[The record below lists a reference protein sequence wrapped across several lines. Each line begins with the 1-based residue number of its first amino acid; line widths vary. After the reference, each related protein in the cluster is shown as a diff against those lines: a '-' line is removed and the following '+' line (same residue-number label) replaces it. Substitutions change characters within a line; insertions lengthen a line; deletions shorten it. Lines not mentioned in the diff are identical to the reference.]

1 LIGVDTNILLRYLLD
16 DDPIWSPVVTDFVDN
31 RLTPERQGYVNLI
44 TLVELVWT
52 LRRRPDYD
60 RSRLA
65 AVVESLLSSDSIVL
79 AEAHAVERA
88 LTSFRTGNAGF
99 ADYLIAELNEAA
111 GASPTVTID
120 RKAGKALPFT
130 PLSQGA

>member
-1 LIGVDTNILLRYLLD
+1 MIGLDTNVLARYLLD
-16 DDPIWSPVVTDFVDN
+16 DDPVWSPIATDFIDS
-31 RLTPERQGYVNLI
+31 RLTPQRPGYVNAI
-44 TLVELVWT
+44 TLIELLWI

-60 RSRLA
+60 RARLA
-65 AVVESLLSSDSIVL
+65 NLIENLLGSDSLVL
-79 AEAHAVERA
+79 GEAVAVERA
-88 LTSFRTGNAGF
+88 LSAFKAGKAGF

-120 RKAGKALPFT
+120 RKAGKTLPFT

>member
-1 LIGVDTNILLRYLLD
+1 LIGIDTNVLARYLLD
-16 DDPIWSPVVTDFVDN
+16 DDPVWSPVATEFVDT
-31 RLTPERQGYVNLI
+31 RLTPDRPGYVNII

-60 RSRLA
+60 RARLA
-65 AVVESLLSSDSIVL
+65 YIIENLLTSDSIVL
-79 AEAHAVERA
+79 AEAAAVERA
-88 LTSFRTGNAGF
+88 LSAFSTGKAGF

-120 RKAGKALPFT
+120 RQAGKTFPFI
-130 PLSQGA
+130 PLSQGT